1 MYCVTTRFRLTHIW
15 DLLLMWLLFHQM
27 RYDLQEAPGLL
38 RFAFLIE
45 NPLSCLTFSIWESE
59 SAIRAF
65 SNRKSH
71 VRAVR
76 VAKSRCKEIWS
87 AYWTLDALSK
97 LASQWSG
104 EVAWPSMMI
113 DPRVPYRLRPIS
125 QS

>member
-1 MYCVTTRFRLTHIW
+1 MYCVTTRFRLAYVW
-15 DLLLMWLLFHQM
+15 DLFSMWRLFRQM
-27 RYDLQEAPGLL
+27 RHDLREAPGLL

-45 NPLSCLTFSIWESE
+45 SPLSCVTFSIWESE
-59 SAIRAF
+59 SAIREF
-65 SNRKSH
+65 SNQKSH

-76 VAKSRCKEIWS
+76 FAKRQCKEIWS

-104 EVAWPSMMI
+104 EVAWPAMMI
-113 DPRVPYRLRPIS
+113 HPKVPYRLLPVS

>member
-1 MYCVTTRFRLTHIW
+1 
-15 DLLLMWLLFHQM
+15 MWLLFRQM
-27 RYDLQEAPGLL
+27 RPALQAAPGLL

-45 NPLSCLTFSIWESE
+45 NPHSCVTFSIWESE
-59 SAIRAF
+59 SAIQAF
-65 SNRKSH
+65 SDQKSH

-76 VAKSRCKEIWS
+76 FAKRHCKEIWS